1 LLIIH
6 QSNKTDRFLKFDII
20 PAQLWNWNGGDI
32 FMLAIIESCGKQYSV
47 EEGVILQLDSY
58 QGNVKDEIV
67 FDRVLLYR
75 DEEQVVVGRPY
86 VEGAKVKGIVLRNGK
101 GKKVSVFK
109 YKPKIKYRRFTGHR
123 QRVTLI
129 KIQSIE
135 S

>member
-1 LLIIH
+1 M
-6 QSNKTDRFLKFDII
+6 F
-20 PAQLWNWNGGDI
+20 
-32 FMLAIIESCGKQYSV
+32 AIIESCGKQYSV